1 MTPSSTA
8 CRTESPAI
16 SVLTPSRMAPSSG
29 AGTASPKRC
38 HARHRTPLH
47 GSRWHVRTPSG
58 GRSCQT
64 DRDDSDRVVTCQR
77 SNLSTC
83 SETVRAQTP
92 TLRSGKY
99 EKTSETAIQGRP
111 AKNPPRKDVI
121 CLNEP
126 DLKDL
131 TNTALSDDG
140 QKSCKVSN
148 YAVAGT
154 TATFTRTCA
163 ARD

>member
-1 MTPSSTA
+1 MNTA
-8 CRTESPAI
+8 RARSRIRRTCFGLVLAAVSVATFSP
-16 SVLTPSRMAPSSG
+16 
-29 AGTASPKRC
+29 
-38 HARHRTPLH
+38 
-47 GSRWHVRTPSG
+47 
-58 GRSCQT
+58 
-64 DRDDSDRVVTCQR
+64 
-77 SNLSTC
+77 
-83 SETVRAQTP
+83 TVRAQTP
-92 TLRSGKY
+92 TLRPGKY

-126 DLKDL
+126 DLRDL

-163 ARD
+163 ARDGNTYVVDMTMTFTSPESYRGVAKIKSISGGPMKVLEGATTTTTAKRIGECTK

>member
-1 MTPSSTA
+1 MSTEHTG
-8 CRTESPAI
+8 R
-16 SVLTPSRMAPSSG
+16 VMGR
-29 AGTASPKRC
+29 TASGLVLAC
-38 HARHRTPLH
+38 
-47 GSRWHVRTPSG
+47 
-58 GRSCQT
+58 
-64 DRDDSDRVVTCQR
+64 VVAATF
-77 SNLSTC
+77 SL
-83 SETVRAQTP
+83 TVRAQAP
-92 TLRSGKY
+92 SLRSGKY

-126 DLKDL
+126 DLRDL

-163 ARD
+163 ARDGNTYVVDMTMTFTSPESYRGVAKIKSISGGPMKVLEGATTTTTAK